1 MNIGDK
7 LPNFSLIATD
17 GQTYTNYSFAER
29 YALCVIFSANS
40 CPISNAYWERII
52 KLSGQYEED
61 NMATVVINSNNPSL
75 SPKDSM
81 AEMTSF
87 YNGLVMPS
95 FVYLKDEN
103 CKVAEA
109 FDASKNPEVFLFNS
123 KRELVYHGIIDDNWE
138 NESQVMMVYLE
149 DAIEYCLDGV
159 DIDYPEMPVEGCDIV
174 K

>member
-17 GQTYTNYSFAER
+17 GQTYTNYSFAEH

-61 NMATVVINSNNPSL
+61 NMATVIINSNNPSL

-81 AEMTSF
+81 TEMTAF

-95 FVYLKDEN
+95 FIYLKDEN
-103 CKVAEA
+103 SEVAEA

-138 NESQVMMVYLE
+138 SESQVMMVYLE

>member
-17 GQTYTNYSFAER
+17 GQTYTNYTFAER

-40 CPISNAYWERII
+40 CPISNAYWDRII

-61 NMATVVINSNNPSL
+61 NMATVVINSNNSFKSPADSL
-75 SPKDSM
+75 PQ
-81 AEMTSF
+81 MTEF
-87 YNGLVMPS
+87 YNNLLLPS
-95 FVYLKDEN
+95 FIYLKDEDQL
-103 CKVAEA
+103 VANEFNA
-109 FDASKNPEVFLFNS
+109 TKNPEVFLFNS

-159 DIDYPEMPVEGCDIV
+159 DIDYPEMPIEGCDII

>member
-1 MNIGDK
+1 
-7 LPNFSLIATD
+7 
-17 GQTYTNYSFAER
+17 
-29 YALCVIFSANS
+29 
-40 CPISNAYWERII
+40 
-52 KLSGQYEED
+52 LSGQYEED
-61 NMATVVINSNNPSL
+61 NMATVVINSNNSSL
-75 SPKDSM
+75 SSDDSL
-81 AEMTSF
+81 ANMTAF
-87 YNGLVMPS
+87 YNGLVLPS

-103 CKVAEA
+103 SKVAEVFNA
-109 FDASKNPEVFLFNS
+109 TKNPEVFLFNA